1 MVYESFIFVLWLGV
15 EKEGYCIISYV
26 WQYSDGNQ
34 SSLISQ
40 IKKKT
45 SISRCQQL
53 GPLHQSIFTVNG
65 CEERDPR

>member
-26 WQYSDGNQ
+26 WQYSEATKVA
-34 SSLISQ
+34 LFLRL
-40 IKKKT
+40 KKT

-65 CEERDPR
+65 CEERDPI

>member
-26 WQYSDGNQ
+26 WQYSEATKVA
-34 SSLISQ
+34 LFLRF
-40 IKKKT
+40 KKKT
-45 SISRCQQL
+45 SISQCQQL

-65 CEERDPR
+65 CEERDPI